1 MASLQRTHQ
10 ANLPCPTW
18 VWSNISNVQCVF
30 PFRLAPWLAM
40 QDRPSNKTSVAK
52 DRSWFGDD
60 YVSLNSAINSTTGT
74 PIKVI
79 GIGTVDL
86 PTKTSPNRN
95 GPRSH
100 GTLRLKNVLH
110 APSII
115 CNIIGSPVLNDYHVF
130 TSFSETSSGS
140 IHRLSDG
147 RRIAYFKPATQA
159 ARFFQVR
166 LSGPPVGPK
175 VGPPPFDPSTK
186 YLLRAEWPDSE
197 RKKHDNVQLLLQ
209 DKDIADG
216 PLKATEN
223 AWVKKHYGDEFK
235 FLQAHGLSILK
246 EEDRA
251 EGRIIV
257 RTMISRDNEETSA
270 I

>member
-10 ANLPCPTW
+10 DILPCPTW
-18 VWSNISNVQCVF
+18 VWSNNSNVH
-30 PFRLAPWLAM
+30 
-40 QDRPSNKTSVAK
+40 VAK

-60 YVSLNSAINSTTGT
+60 YVSLNSAINSATGT
-74 PIKVI
+74 PIEVI

-86 PTKTSPNRN
+86 PTKTSSNRN

-115 CNIIGSPVLNDYHVF
+115 CNIIGSPVLNDYKIF
-130 TSFSETSSGS
+130 TSFSKISSGS
-140 IHRLSDG
+140 IRRLSDG
-147 RRIAYFKPATQA
+147 HLIAYFKPATQA
-159 ARFFQVR
+159 VPFFQVR

-175 VGPPPFDPSTK
+175 VGPPPLDPSTK

-209 DKDIADG
+209 DKGIADG
-216 PLKATEN
+216 PLKATEDV
-223 AWVKKHYGDEFK
+223 WVKKHYGDEFK
-235 FLQAHGLSILK
+235 FLQVHGLSIFK

-251 EGRIIV
+251 EGRIII

>member
-1 MASLQRTHQ
+1 M
-10 ANLPCPTW
+10 
-18 VWSNISNVQCVF
+18 
-30 PFRLAPWLAM
+30 
-40 QDRPSNKTSVAK
+40 
-52 DRSWFGDD
+52 
-60 YVSLNSAINSTTGT
+60 
-74 PIKVI
+74 
-79 GIGTVDL
+79 
-86 PTKTSPNRN
+86 
-95 GPRSH
+95 
-100 GTLRLKNVLH
+100 KNVLH

-209 DKDIADG
+209 DKDIDDG

-235 FLQAHGLSILK
+235 FLQAHGLSISK